1 MGVGKC
7 APISSLAT
15 GVLDARMSVVWFSL
29 QRCVNYHHLAHRSQ
43 WGWVGA
49 TAFKLESGV
58 IAQKWL
64 FDSSVMAPEMPFR
77 LECGSIAQK
86 CLRHLNYFI
95 AREQVEQ
102 KKKQTSVFGFR
113 PLVVWFV
120 RSLWSICSTWGRT
133 FSSTSE
139 LGLWNF
145 DP

>member
-1 MGVGKC
+1 
-7 APISSLAT
+7 
-15 GVLDARMSVVWFSL
+15 
-29 QRCVNYHHLAHRSQ
+29 
-43 WGWVGA
+43 
-49 TAFKLESGV
+49 
-58 IAQKWL
+58 
-64 FDSSVMAPEMPFR
+64 MAPEMPFR

-102 KKKQTSVFGFR
+102 KKKQNSVFGFR

-145 DP
+145 DSWKPQMIQRSQGADFWEGVAVYVDCGVGGWRPVPPLPVPRLTRSASARAFLVRHVVARSVLVRYKKL